1 MKSPRVSL
9 DQWHTL
15 QAVIDYGGYAQAAEH
30 LHRSQSTVSYAVN
43 QLQRLLGIQL
53 LEIKGRKA
61 VLTDAGQVLLQRSRQ
76 LVSDASAIEQQAKH
90 LNMGWEAEVRLAAE
104 AAYPTQYLMNAL
116 KQFEPY
122 TKNTRI
128 RLEEVVLSG
137 AEDALLNGHADLI
150 ITAYIPQGFVGED
163 LIQVEFVAVAHPEH
177 PLHQL
182 GRTLT
187 THDLSRET
195 HVILSDSGQKGIDS
209 GWISDSRRWTT
220 SSPETAHKLI
230 RKGLGFGWLPAHSIQ
245 QQLQSNELKE
255 LPLDIGRRHTARLYL
270 VYADAAQIGPGTQ
283 KLAEILK
290 KATLDQ

>member
-1 MKSPRVSL
+1 MNSPRVSL
-9 DQWHTL
+9 DQWHAL

-30 LHRSQSTVSYAVN
+30 LNRSQSTVSYAVA
-43 QLQRLLGIQL
+43 QLQHLLGIEL

-61 VLTDAGQVLLQRSRQ
+61 VLTDAGRILLQRSRQ

-90 LNMGWEAEVRLAAE
+90 LNTGWEAEVRLAAE
-104 AAYPTQYLMNAL
+104 AAYPTQCLMSAL

-137 AEDALLNGHADLI
+137 AEEALLNGDADLI
-150 ITAYIPQGFVGED
+150 ITAYIPHGFIGED
-163 LIQVEFVAVAHPEH
+163 LMQVEFVAVAHPDH

-182 GRTLT
+182 NRSLS

-209 GWISDSRRWTT
+209 GWISESRRWTT

-230 RKGLGFGWLPAHSIQ
+230 SNGLGFGWLPAHGIQ
-245 QQLQSNELKE
+245 QQLKSNELKE
-255 LPLDIGRRHTARLYL
+255 LPLEHGERSTAQLYL
-270 VYADAAQIGPGTQ
+270 VYANHQLGPGTQ

-290 KATLDQ
+290 EVQLKQ

>member
-1 MKSPRVSL
+1 MNSPRVSL
-9 DQWHTL
+9 DQWNTL
-15 QAVIDYGGYAQAAEH
+15 QAVIDYGGYAQAAEQ
-30 LHRSQSTVSYAVN
+30 LHRIQSSVSYAVN
-43 QLQRLLGIQL
+43 QLQHLLGIKL

-61 VLTDAGQVLLQRSRQ
+61 VLTDAGHVLLQRSRQ

-90 LNMGWEAEVRLAAE
+90 LTMGWEAEVRLAAE
-104 AAYPTQYLMNAL
+104 AAYPTQCLMSAL

-163 LIQVEFVAVAHPEH
+163 LIQVEFIAVAHPDH
-177 PLHQL
+177 ALHQL
-182 GRTLT
+182 GRALT
-187 THDLSRET
+187 THDLNRET
-195 HVILSDSGQKGIDS
+195 HVILGDSGQKGIDS

-230 RKGLGFGWLPAHSIQ
+230 SNGLGFGWLPAHGIQ
-245 QQLQSNELKE
+245 QQLKSSELKE
-255 LPLDIGRRHTARLYL
+255 LPLELGKRHTAPLYL
-270 VYADAAQIGPGTQ
+270 VYADSTQIGPGTK

-290 KATLDQ
+290 QVKLDQ